1 MAQPFSAVATADRLY
16 QGQPGTAVGTL
27 YTAPAYASG
36 SPYQAG
42 ATALAKRLIATN
54 VTGSYKG
61 TLTDPLNGPTSVTLA
76 TALVSGTAYTSLSV
90 TALVGPINV
99 GDSVILTS
107 GTDTQ
112 TFTASAAAAAGAT
125 TIDVDSLAANF
136 SYPVGTAVTNTNS
149 SLVVSALSAP
159 VLSGDSIV
167 LTSGTNTQTFT
178 ASAYAAPGATAIPV
192 DALAANF
199 AYPAASTVADITS
212 TPATLTLYLV
222 PSGGTAEGAT
232 MICNQMQ
239 VAGGDPTI
247 IDLEQSLAP
256 GDTIQGF
263 QGTGDALTVTLSGAT
278 LQ

>member
-1 MAQPFSAVATADRLY
+1 MAQPFSAIATADRLY
-16 QGQPGTAVGTL
+16 QGQPGTTVGTL

-54 VTGSYKG
+54 ITGSYKG
-61 TLTDPLNGPTSVTLA
+61 TLTA
-76 TALVSGTAYTSLSV
+76 ALTSGTAYTTLDV
-90 TALVGPINV
+90 T
-99 GDSVILTS
+99 
-107 GTDTQ
+107 
-112 TFTASAAAAAGAT
+112 
-125 TIDVDSLAANF
+125 
-136 SYPVGTAVTNTNS
+136 
-149 SLVVSALSAP
+149 ALSAP

-167 LTSGTNTQTFT
+167 LTSGANTQTYT
-178 ASAYAAPGATAIPV
+178 ASAYAAPGATSISV
-192 DALAANF
+192 NCLSANF
-199 AYPAASTVADITS
+199 SYPIGTTVADITS

-247 IDLEQSLAP
+247 IDLEQSLSP

-263 QGTGDALTVTLSGAT
+263 QGTEDALTVTLSGAT
-278 LQ
+278 FQ